1 MNNAYC
7 SKYSLAVK
15 KTVVSKI
22 IVDLEKDIPGAVIK
36 EYACMHE
43 VL

>member
-1 MNNAYC
+1 MHAT
-7 SKYSLAVK
+7 K
-15 KTVVSKI
+15 KTGISDVRG
-22 IVDLEKDIPGAVIK
+22 DLEKDIPGAIIK